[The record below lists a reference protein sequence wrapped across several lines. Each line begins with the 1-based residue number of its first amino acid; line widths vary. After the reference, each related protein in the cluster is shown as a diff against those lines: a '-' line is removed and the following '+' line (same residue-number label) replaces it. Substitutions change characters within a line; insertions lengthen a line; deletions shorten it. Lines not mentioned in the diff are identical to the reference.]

1 LTSKTSAAA
10 AHERQATHEQI
21 KKEQACE
28 KCFREERSA
37 AQGLSAECMERKDVG
52 LEALMATR
60 VQVLHLFVRVE
71 RLSGQVDEAFGG
83 QAFMRN
89 AGGPASPA
97 NRRRFNAYADCLKK
111 LSGLLWDAI
120 VLWALTSGV
129 KLEDDWTPM
138 VLLHGPP
145 SGQGASKCESGCREG
160 LAVRFF
166 GLRSP

>member
-1 LTSKTSAAA
+1 
-10 AHERQATHEQI
+10 
-21 KKEQACE
+21 
-28 KCFREERSA
+28 
-37 AQGLSAECMERKDVG
+37 MERKEMG

-60 VQVLHLFVRVE
+60 AQVLQLFGRIE

-97 NRRRFNAYADCLKK
+97 NRRRFNAYADCLEKV
-111 LSGLLWDAI
+111 SGLLWDAI

-138 VLLHGPP
+138 VIYMDREAKARANANR
-145 SGQGASKCESGCREG
+145 GAAK
-160 LAVRFF
+160 V
-166 GLRSP
+166 